1 MAQICSLLVAEMKYK
16 FLGTLAGNPPLL
28 YLRRVVMVYQ
38 DSYHSWKHFKIHLSR
53 KFPEMYDSHF
63 HFYFMTH
70 QWNTDPTTI
79 NPLLVYGLF
88 KARAWS
94 LIKTRLLCQKRKN
107 KSSSSIQEPN
117 RMHALTHPGL
127 WRAYPYHLE
136 TEINAIILHHFT
148 LFIFTSR
155 DGCCILIIC
164 YLQIGRFKRTEKCAL
179 VVLLYSAHNKV
190 KKEYMLINASM
201 ITKWTIGHHNNY

>member
-70 QWNTDPTTI
+70 QWNIDPTTI

-88 KARAWS
+88 KARTWS
-94 LIKTRLLCQKRKN
+94 LIKRRLLCQKRKN

-148 LFIFTSR
+148 LFIYFHFQRWLLHT
-155 DGCCILIIC
+155 D
-164 YLQIGRFKRTEKCAL
+164 YLLSPNWEVQKDREVCL
-179 VVLLYSAHNKV
+179 SCSSVLS
-190 KKEYMLINASM
+190 
-201 ITKWTIGHHNNY
+201 T